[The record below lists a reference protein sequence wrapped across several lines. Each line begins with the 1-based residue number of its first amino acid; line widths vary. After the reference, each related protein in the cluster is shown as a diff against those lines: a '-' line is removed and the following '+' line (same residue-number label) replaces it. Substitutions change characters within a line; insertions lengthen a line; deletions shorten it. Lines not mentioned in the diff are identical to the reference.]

1 MPPSAKSLANLRPI
15 TKETSAGLNRL
26 RVESRLTVPTDPR
39 LIDSANPPLSP
50 DGSSVTVRRA
60 WRAKDLDELYVQ
72 QAFPPRWRG
81 VYIRR
86 LKALRS
92 QYIVPGTKSAQYEVL
107 IQRIASL
114 QTLAMIL
121 EAQRKAKDDD
131 VILEYRSDKL
141 DEQLKGYVAAIQ
153 KYTEAERRI
162 NIVQEEVVITTLT
175 RVVSIAETVI
185 SDPAQRSAFLRAL
198 QSTVTDAPTVFD
210 ALPGPILPPDPDES
224 LSLAAE

>member
-1 MPPSAKSLANLRPI
+1 MPYNPKSFGNLRPI
-15 TKETSAGLNRL
+15 TKETSPLLNQMK
-26 RVESRLTVPTDPR
+26 VESRLTVPGEPR
-39 LIDSANPPLSP
+39 LKDSDDPLAP
-50 DGSSVTVRRA
+50 NGSSVTVRRA

-92 QYIVPGTKSAQYEVL
+92 QYIVPGSKSAQYEVL

-198 QSTVTDAPTVFD
+198 QATVTDDTTVIDSFLLPPPTDSQPED
-210 ALPGPILPPDPDES
+210 ALIES
-224 LSLAAE
+224 E